1 MGELQKTPLFRQEV
15 IEFQQRGRHWGRV
28 VPVQPWPIRLTVWFI
43 TISVAIVIAGLFF
56 AEYARKETVIGYL
69 TPSAGTA
76 RIFAPHPGTISAV
89 HVAQGQQVEE
99 GQPLFSVA
107 VEQIAADGRDVNAT
121 ILATLERQLLSLQ
134 QQIGA
139 EEQRGVSERARLTE
153 QIRSLTTELSD
164 IAAQIALQRERIA
177 VVERLV
183 ASAAQLSRRGL
194 ISEVDQRRREE
205 ALLEQR
211 LSLSAMSQQQTARQ
225 GQLSEA
231 RFNLEQLPTVTADRI
246 QALHNQ
252 VASTEQRIAEVEGRR
267 AFIVRAP
274 IAGRVSSLQ
283 AMAGQPAD
291 PRRLLAQIIPGDSD
305 LKAELFIPVR
315 AIGFVEP
322 GQMVRI
328 LYEAFPYQHFGT
340 YRGRVLSVSQTILNA
355 SDVVGPVTLPGPAY
369 RAIVTLERPDVDA
382 YGKRVPLQPDMLL
395 RADVILERRT
405 LVDWLLNP
413 LLSARVQG

>member
-28 VPVQPWPIRLTVWFI
+28 VPVQPWPLRLTVWFI
-43 TISVAIVIAGLFF
+43 TISIAAIIAGLFS
-56 AEYARKETVIGYL
+56 AEYARKETVVGYL

-76 RIFAPHPGTISAV
+76 RIFAPQPGTISAV
-89 HVAQGQQVEE
+89 HVAQGQHVEE

-107 VEQIAADGRDVNAT
+107 VEQIASDGRDVNAS
-121 ILATLERQLLSLQ
+121 ILATLERQLQSLL

-153 QIRSLTTELSD
+153 QIRSLTAELGD
-164 IAAQIALQRERIA
+164 IATQIGLQRERIA

-183 ASAAQLSRRGL
+183 ASAAQLSNRGL

-211 LSLSAMSQQQTARQ
+211 LSLSAMSQQHTARQ

-231 RFNLEQLPTVTADRI
+231 RFNLEQLPTVTAERV
-246 QALHNQ
+246 QALRNQ
-252 VASTEQRIAEVEGRR
+252 LASAEQRAAEVEGRR

-274 IAGRVSSLQ
+274 ISGRVSSLQ

-291 PRRLLAQIIPGDSD
+291 PRRLLAQIIPGESH
-305 LKAELFIPVR
+305 LQAELFIPVR

-322 GQMVRI
+322 GQVVRI

-340 YRGRVLSVSQTILNA
+340 YRGRVLSISQTILNA

>member
-28 VPVQPWPIRLTVWFI
+28 VPVQPWPMRLTVWFI

-56 AEYARKETVIGYL
+56 AEYARKETVVGYL

-76 RIFAPHPGTISAV
+76 RIFAPQPGTISGV

-99 GQPLFSVA
+99 GQPLFTVA
-107 VEQIAADGRDVNAT
+107 VEQIAADGRDVNAS

-153 QIRSLTTELSD
+153 QIRSLTAELSD

-183 ASAAQLSRRGL
+183 ASAAQLSNRGL
-194 ISEVDQRRREE
+194 ISEVEQRRREE

-211 LSLSAMSQQQTARQ
+211 LSLSAMSQQHTARQ

-252 VASTEQRIAEVEGRR
+252 LASAEQRMAEVEGRR

-291 PRRLLAQIIPGDSD
+291 PRRLLAQIIPGDSH
-305 LKAELFIPVR
+305 LQAELFIPVR

-382 YGKRVPLQPDMLL
+382 YGRRVPLQPDMLL